1 MKVKFIL
8 VAVTVLMLSG
18 CFLAPSEEEKSENK
32 KQSDITT
39 ASVRGH
45 AVCYLNGQ
53 RMFDGDFV
61 SARDIHQGGAVEIM
75 DKEGTVYRTG
85 TENCFI
91 TGLKG
96 ERVSGLYN
104 YHLYTDN

>member
-1 MKVKFIL
+1 MKIKSIL
-8 VAVTVLMLSG
+8 VAVAVFMLSG
-18 CFLAPSEEEKSENK
+18 CFLAPSEEEKSDNK
-32 KQSDITT
+32 KQSDIAT

-53 RMFDGDFV
+53 KMFDNDFV
-61 SARDIHQGGAVEIM
+61 SARDILQGGSVEIM

-96 ERVSGLYN
+96 KRVSGLYN

>member
-1 MKVKFIL
+1 MKVKSIL
-8 VAVTVLMLSG
+8 VAVAVFMLSG
-18 CFLAPSEEEKSENK
+18 CFFGPLEEKRSENK

-53 RMFDGDFV
+53 KMFDNDFV
-61 SARDIHQGGAVEIM
+61 SAKDIHQGGTVEIM

-85 TENCFI
+85 AENCFI

-96 ERVSGLYN
+96 KRVSGLYN

>member
-1 MKVKFIL
+1 MKIKFIL
-8 VAVTVLMLSG
+8 VAVAVFMLSG
-18 CFLAPSEEEKSENK
+18 CFLAPSEEEKSDNK

-53 RMFDGDFV
+53 KMFDGDVV
-61 SARDIHQGGAVEIM
+61 SARDIYQGGTVEIM

-96 ERVSGLYN
+96 KRVSGLYN